1 MLELTIP
8 FKDLDNEQ
16 YLLEKAGFDL
26 TRDYKEFQ
34 SKYSESMIYQ
44 QEDNPVILLQER
56 VEKLEEEMIKLKD
69 EINRIAYG
77 SRD

>member
-8 FKDLDNEQ
+8 FNKLNNKQD
-16 YLLEKAGFDL
+16 LLEKAGFDL

-34 SKYSESMIYQ
+34 SKYSEAMIYQ

>member
-1 MLELTIP
+1 ME
-8 FKDLDNEQ
+8 DEQ

-44 QEDNPVILLQER
+44 QEDNPVILLQEKI
-56 VEKLEEEMIKLKD
+56 EMLEEKMLKLEKELT
-69 EINRIAYG
+69 RIAFG
-77 SRD
+77 SSSND